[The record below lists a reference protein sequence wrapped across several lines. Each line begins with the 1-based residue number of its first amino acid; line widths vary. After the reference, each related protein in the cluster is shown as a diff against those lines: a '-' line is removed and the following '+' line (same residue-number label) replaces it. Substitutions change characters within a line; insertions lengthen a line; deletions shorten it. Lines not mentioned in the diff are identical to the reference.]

1 MEPVK
6 GSFFIKGDITKTD
19 TCEKIRKKFKNLDLV
34 LSDIAPNIT
43 GIQDVDQANFTAILQ
58 SILGICSELLVK
70 DGGLVMKYFI
80 GSSYDDAA
88 ESLRT
93 VFSTVDT
100 FKPKSSRSK
109 SNEIF
114 FVCIGHKD

>member
-1 MEPVK
+1 MILLK
-6 GSFFIKGDITKTD
+6 LIH
-19 TCEKIRKKFKNLDLV
+19 EKIRKKFKNLTLFYQI
-34 LSDIAPNIT
+34 LPLT